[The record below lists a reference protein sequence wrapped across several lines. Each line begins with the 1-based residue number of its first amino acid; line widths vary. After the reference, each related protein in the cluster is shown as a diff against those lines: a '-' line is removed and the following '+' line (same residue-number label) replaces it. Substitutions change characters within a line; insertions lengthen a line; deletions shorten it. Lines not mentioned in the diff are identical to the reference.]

1 MFLELVN
8 EQSNLVVNS
17 SRVKIFMK
25 GFFNIKPALS
35 KYNNVGD
42 VSVVLDYLETLMQL
56 HTISLR
62 LLTHKRFFLL
72 C

>member
-1 MFLELVN
+1 
-8 EQSNLVVNS
+8 
-17 SRVKIFMK
+17 MK

-42 VSVVLDYLETLMQL
+42 VSVVLDYLETLVQL